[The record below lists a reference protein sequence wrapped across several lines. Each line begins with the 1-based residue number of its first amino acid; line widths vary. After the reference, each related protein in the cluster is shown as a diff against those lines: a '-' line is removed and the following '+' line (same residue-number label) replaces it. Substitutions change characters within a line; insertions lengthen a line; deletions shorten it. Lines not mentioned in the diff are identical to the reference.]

1 MPATSASAA
10 ALPRSAA
17 PGAAAAAPATAHER
31 TPKKAAFASWIGSA
45 LEYYDFFIYGT
56 AAALVFGKIF
66 FPSVDPKL
74 ASIAAFA
81 TFGVGY
87 ITRPIGAFFMGH
99 IGDKFGR
106 KKVLIFT
113 LLLMGL
119 STFLIG
125 ALPTYGQVGIAAPIL
140 LVALRLLQGLSAAGE
155 QAGANS
161 MTLEHAP
168 EHRRA
173 FFTSFTLSGTQM
185 GFILATMVFLPIA
198 ALPEDQLLSWG
209 WRVPFFLSAIVVA
222 IGLWVRRTLPETPA
236 FEEEADKHETPRVPI
251 ADLFRDSTPDVLRV
265 IFAALVSVVSTIFG
279 IFVLSYGVN
288 VVHIPRTT
296 MLTLLVSTNIVALA
310 AIPMWAN
317 LSDRIGRRPVFLIGA
332 LGCAVAIW
340 PALWAI
346 AQGDV
351 LLIFVFGVLLS
362 GIIYSAANGI
372 WPSLY
377 GEMFNTRVRLSG
389 MAIGTQI
396 GFALGGFA
404 PTISAAIL
412 KPGPDG
418 WMPVAGLVTG
428 ACIVAAISAFSARET
443 YNVPLDQLGRRPA
456 LA

>member
-1 MPATSASAA
+1 MTSS
-10 ALPRSAA
+10 SH
-17 PGAAAAAPATAHER
+17 AAAPSQQSVR
-31 TPKKAAFASWIGSA
+31 TPKKAALASWIGSA
-45 LEYYDFFIYGT
+45 VEYYDFFIYGT

-74 ASIAAFA
+74 ATVAAFA

-87 ITRPIGAFFMGH
+87 VTRPIGAFFMGH

-106 KKVLIFT
+106 KKVLTFT

-125 ALPTYGQVGIAAPIL
+125 LLPTYGQVGIAAPIL
-140 LVALRLLQGLSAAGE
+140 LVLLRLLQGLSAAGE

-168 EHRRA
+168 DNRRA

-185 GFILATMVFLPIA
+185 GFILATIVFLPIS
-198 ALPEDQLLSWG
+198 ALPEAELLSWG

-222 IGLWVRRTLPETPA
+222 VGFWVRRSLPETPA
-236 FEEEADKHETPRVPI
+236 FEQEASAHETPKLPI
-251 ADLFRDSTPDVLRV
+251 AELFRTHTPEVLRV

-279 IFVLSYGVN
+279 IFVLSYAVN
-288 VVHIPRTT
+288 TMHIPRTT
-296 MLTLLVSTNIVALA
+296 MLTLLVSTNIVALC
-310 AIPMWAN
+310 AIPLWAT

-332 LGCAVAIW
+332 LGSAICIW

-346 AQGDV
+346 SKGDIA
-351 LLIFVFGVLLS
+351 LIFVTGVLLS
-362 GIIYSAANGI
+362 GVVYSAANGI

-377 GEMFNTRVRLSG
+377 GEMFDTRVRLSG

-404 PTISAAIL
+404 PTISAAIQGD
-412 KPGPDG
+412 GPNG
-418 WMPVAGLVTG
+418 WMPVAALVSA
-428 ACIVAAISAFSARET
+428 ACVIAAISAFSARET
-443 YNVPLDQLGRRPA
+443 YNVPMELLGKKPSFA
-456 LA
+456 